1 VIPKITDA
9 ASLGVGKD
17 TSAFIQ
23 TVKYLSGTPLPA
35 MWPREVGSL
44 KSLLGV
50 YEVCIEL
57 QTAVFERAVFN
68 RMANYQY
75 PNMDT
80 LVAFAR
86 EVYGDTAS
94 EKRVVDSSVGQVVKA
109 KLTAFLPRLLR
120 EETSK

>member
-1 VIPKITDA
+1 
-9 ASLGVGKD
+9 
-17 TSAFIQ
+17 
-23 TVKYLSGTPLPA
+23 

-109 KLTAFLPRLLR
+109 KLTTFLPRLLR